1 MSFGYYPFL
10 SLILERIYMLD
21 KTKVPLHVIGKFFI
35 VTIFFFNNCEQKI
48 QVRNTIHMIVTVTKL
63 VGQLNHSGNL
73 LQWVSV

>member
-48 QVRNTIHMIVTVTKL
+48 QVRNTIHMYSDSDKTCRPAE
-63 VGQLNHSGNL
+63 SFR
-73 LQWVSV
+73 